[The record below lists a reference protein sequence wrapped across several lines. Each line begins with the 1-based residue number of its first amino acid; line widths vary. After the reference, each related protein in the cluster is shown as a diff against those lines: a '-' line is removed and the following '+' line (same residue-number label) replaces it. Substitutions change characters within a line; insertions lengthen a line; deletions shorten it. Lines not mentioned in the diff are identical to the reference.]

1 MITWYYFP
9 FNFSSKFS
17 FRCAFN
23 KNCIVWAQK
32 SKFQNRL
39 VSCFHSTV
47 RTIITWKWYKNTWQ
61 ADLHVPQMQNHVEI
75 LPKIVSSDH
84 TFRNER
90 KHVIQDV
97 LWYLVIFRFLE
108 KKKFNFYTKF
118 VVILEVH
125 LLNDK

>member
-1 MITWYYFP
+1 
-9 FNFSSKFS
+9 
-17 FRCAFN
+17 
-23 KNCIVWAQK
+23 
-32 SKFQNRL
+32 
-39 VSCFHSTV
+39 
-47 RTIITWKWYKNTWQ
+47 
-61 ADLHVPQMQNHVEI
+61 MQNHVEI

-108 KKKFNFYTKF
+108 EKKINFYTKF